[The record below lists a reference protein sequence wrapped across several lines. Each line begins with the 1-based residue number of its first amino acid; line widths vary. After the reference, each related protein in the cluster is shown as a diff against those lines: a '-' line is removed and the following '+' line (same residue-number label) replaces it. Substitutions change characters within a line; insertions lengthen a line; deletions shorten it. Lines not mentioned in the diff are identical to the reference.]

1 MSRICHQ
8 SVLDKEI
15 AVTIEKMEE
24 DKLVQSILSSNELKY
39 LKGARDVVLKIYP
52 SFNGF
57 RRQVRSV
64 TMHLFREVLERG
76 IRVRTFVPAIK

>member
-24 DKLVQSILSSNELKY
+24 DKLVQSILSSNELKIS
-39 LKGARDVVLKIYP
+39 K
-52 SFNGF
+52 
-57 RRQVRSV
+57 RSK
-64 TMHLFREVLERG
+64 R
-76 IRVRTFVPAIK
+76 

>member
-1 MSRICHQ
+1 MSRIC
-8 SVLDKEI
+8 SRSISDKKI

-39 LKGARDVVLKIYP
+39 LKGARDEVLRMYP
-52 SFNGF
+52 SFTGF

-64 TMHLFREVLERG
+64 TMHLF
-76 IRVRTFVPAIK
+76 